1 MLSTTQVPTTLLPQ
15 RQSYGGETSKAVT
28 SRHHECSL
36 QFIENGN
43 IPRTYHTQK
52 GKEGAQYIWFHVTA
66 GLAQKS
72 KLGFLCKES
81 TRAGGVSRYHGAR
94 ASGARSHGSR
104 VLLRLAGDTGHLKL
118 PRCFAPE
125 RFVPLVTCREAARSP
140 ALPREES
147 TCPCLPCPAA
157 QVNGSSRM
165 YCMQK
170 HPRDTAI

>member
-1 MLSTTQVPTTLLPQ
+1 M
-15 RQSYGGETSKAVT
+15 T

-52 GKEGAQYIWFHVTA
+52 GKEGGTVHLVPCHSGPSTEKQAWFSLQRVHA
-66 GLAQKS
+66 GRRCQQVPWS
-72 KLGFLCKES
+72 KGKWSPKPQLE
-81 TRAGGVSRYHGAR
+81 RA
-94 ASGARSHGSR
+94 
-104 VLLRLAGDTGHLKL
+104 LLRLAGDNGHLKL
-118 PRCFAPE
+118 PRCFAPG
-125 RFVPLVTCREAARSP
+125 RFVPLVACREAARSP

-170 HPRDTAI
+170 HPGDTAI